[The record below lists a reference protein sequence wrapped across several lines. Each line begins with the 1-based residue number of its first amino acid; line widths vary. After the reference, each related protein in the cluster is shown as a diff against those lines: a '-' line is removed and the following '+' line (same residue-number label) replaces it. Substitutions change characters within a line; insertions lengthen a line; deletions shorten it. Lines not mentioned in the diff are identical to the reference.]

1 MSLLKYRFILLFL
14 APSMICQAKGN
25 TLYKVASSNVSFSS
39 RAPFELINATSV
51 SLVGVLDTA
60 KNIFLFKMNISSF
73 EGFNNPLQ
81 KEHFNEDYMESAQY
95 PDAVYR
101 GKIIENIDYKHS
113 GTYQVRTKGVFTI
126 HGVSHECL
134 IQSTL
139 KIMGQ
144 KIFIISDFQ
153 VLLRNYNIKIPRIV
167 HNNISQQINISVKA
181 TMVPKNNWSK
191 TTE

>member
-1 MSLLKYRFILLFL
+1 MSFLKYPFVLLLLLPAIFC
-14 APSMICQAKGN
+14 AAKGN
-25 TLYKVASSNVSFSS
+25 TLYKVVNSSVSFSS
-39 RAPFELINATSV
+39 KAPFELIKATSV

-60 KNIFLFKMNISSF
+60 KNIFLFKMAVPSF

-95 PDAVYR
+95 PYAVYK
-101 GKIIENIDYKHS
+101 GKIIENIDYKHP
-113 GTYQVRTKGVFTI
+113 GTYQVRTKGIFTI
-126 HGVSHECL
+126 HGVSCECL

-144 KIFIISDFQ
+144 KIFIVSDFQ
-153 VLLRNYNIKIPRIV
+153 ILLRNYDIKIPRIV

-181 TMVPKNNWSK
+181 TMVAKDN
-191 TTE
+191 